1 MNMEATDTYDSTGI
15 DPDASNFELM
25 PDGKYTLRITKS
37 ERTISKKGNLMAK
50 LECEIINNP
59 DFNGRKVF
67 HNVTFLAPDAKG
79 AGMAIHF
86 LKTIS
91 QPWEG
96 KIDIKI
102 SEWLGAQFIA
112 KVGKSSYESE
122 KHKKIVWKNEIQS
135 VEKDLEWIG
144 F

>member
-1 MNMEATDTYDSTGI
+1 MDLDSYDATGI
-15 DPDASNFELM
+15 DPDVKSFELM
-25 PDGKYTLRITKS
+25 PDGKYTLKITKA
-37 ERTISKKGNLMAK
+37 ERTKSKNGNLMAK

-67 HNVTFLAPDAKG
+67 HNVTFVDPGSKG
-79 AGMAIHF
+79 AGMAINF

-96 KIDIKI
+96 KIQIDIPAW
-102 SEWLGAQFIA
+102 EGAQFIA
-112 KVGKSSYESE
+112 TLGKTAYTST
-122 KHKKIVWKNEIQS
+122 KTGKLVDKNEILK
-135 VEKDLEWIG
+135 VEPDANWIP